1 VVSVSTSTTIDEIK
15 SIFSTTG
22 LSKIV
27 VYENDIDHIIG
38 YIHVKDLFKI
48 PSTIQEVVL
57 PTFFIP
63 EPMAG
68 DILLKQFM
76 RRKRHLAVVLDEF
89 GGTAGILTMEDI
101 VEELLGEIEDE
112 HDVEIL
118 TEKQINDKSWLLSA
132 RHDVEYINEK
142 LGLQL
147 PEEDAYETLG
157 GLILHTLAS
166 IPKKGD
172 EIIINDCTIKIKE
185 VKGSRINLVEL
196 MLK

>member
-1 VVSVSTSTTIDEIK
+1 
-15 SIFSTTG
+15 
-22 LSKIV
+22 
-27 VYENDIDHIIG
+27 
-38 YIHVKDLFKI
+38 
-48 PSTIQEVVL
+48 
-57 PTFFIP
+57 
-63 EPMAG
+63 
-68 DILLKQFM
+68 M

-118 TEKQINDKSWLLSA
+118 TEKQINDKSWLLSS
-132 RHDVEYINEK
+132 RHDVEYLNEK

-172 EIIINDCTIKIKE
+172 EIKINDCTIKIKE

-196 MLK
+196 IVK